1 MKLQSILEQYSAD
14 TQRVSEIARGANY
27 SLIAICWVLAHE
39 KVDKLSGY
47 RFVLTLVLVSLFFD
61 FLQYLVRG
69 EMERMHFN
77 KQEDKARKNNGII
90 DEAYEADP
98 YPKSIKRVSSVFYY
112 LKIATTIF
120 AFVVLI
126 INLI

>member
-77 KQEDKARKNNGII
+77 KQENKARKNNGII

>member
-77 KQEDKARKNNGII
+77 KQENKARKNNGII
-90 DEAYEADP
+90 YEAYEADP